1 MDNAVDE
8 RTPLLEDET
17 GKTDPLYS
25 RFSPAKKRLIMG
37 IVSWGGLVPFFTS
50 GTFIPSI
57 PQIARELNTTGEAVS
72 MAVSIYIL
80 AAALG
85 SLIGSAYA
93 TFYGRRP
100 AYLYSLPVM
109 VLGSIGVA
117 KAQTVHQLL
126 AFRFIQALGASP
138 GTSIGFGVI
147 GDIYRLEERG
157 RAMGSFYGA
166 TLVGLALAPTIG
178 GFFAYRFSWRILHLS
193 LAAFALT
200 AFACILFCFPETSH
214 PGVRGIDKY
223 YQEGRVHPRWR
234 PVILNPFAQ
243 LDMLR
248 SPSILAVSLGSF
260 LTLQCDFVLLVPLAY
275 TVGKRYGIVNEM
287 VIGACFLPCGIGNAI
302 GAPLSGWISD
312 LVIIRWRKKRGGLW
326 YPEDRLRATLF
337 GIFLPVAVVFSALVC
352 RYLSGDT
359 VGLALNLFCLFLAG
373 VAVDIVLTPCGA
385 YVVDILHS
393 RSAESAA
400 VINAFRYL
408 ALSLS
413 TASIL
418 PMVTTL
424 GHLKTNIISALF
436 ACLGFLILWIT
447 ILYGDSMRAWVNIGY
462 TT

>member
-1 MDNAVDE
+1 MPSLNE
-8 RTPLLEDET
+8 RTSLLGSDPS
-17 GKTDPLYS
+17 KTDLVYR
-25 RFSPAKKRLIMG
+25 RFSPAKKRVIVA

-57 PQIARELNTTGEAVS
+57 PQIAKELHTTGEAVS
-72 MAVSIYIL
+72 FAVSIYIL
-80 AAALG
+80 AAAFG

-109 VLGSIGVA
+109 FIGSIGVA
-117 KAQTVHQLL
+117 RAQSVRQLL
-126 AFRFIQALGASP
+126 IFRFLQALGASP
-138 GTSIGFGVI
+138 GTSVGFGVI

-157 RAMGSFYGA
+157 RAMGSYYGA
-166 TLVGLALAPTIG
+166 TLVGLALAPMIG
-178 GFFAYRFSWRILHLS
+178 GFFAHQFSWRFLHLT
-193 LAAFALT
+193 LAAFALG
-200 AFACILFCFPETSH
+200 AFLCILFYFPETSH
-214 PGVRGIDKY
+214 PGSRGVDKLER
-223 YQEGRVHPRWR
+223 EGGVHPGWR
-234 PVILNPFAQ
+234 PIILNPFSQ

-275 TVGKRYGIVNEM
+275 TIGKRYGIVNETI
-287 VIGACFLPCGIGNAI
+287 IGACFLPCGIGNAI

-312 LVIIRWRKKRGGLW
+312 LVIIRSKRQRGVW

-337 GIFLPVAVVFSALVC
+337 GLFLPIAVILSGVITKQVPGTLGLVLNLVC
-352 RYLSGDT
+352 
-359 VGLALNLFCLFLAG
+359 LFFTG

-400 VINAFRYL
+400 VINAFRYI
-408 ALSLS
+408 ALSVS
-413 TASIL
+413 TATIL
-418 PMVTTL
+418 PSVNIL
-424 GHLKTNIISALF
+424 GHLTTNVISAAL
-436 ACLGFLILWIT
+436 ACLGFFILWIT
-447 ILYGDSMRAWVNIGY
+447 ILFGDSMRAWVNIGF

>member
-1 MDNAVDE
+1 MDTDE
-8 RTPLLEDET
+8 RTPLLEND
-17 GKTDPLYS
+17 GIKTDLVYE
-25 RFSPAKKRLIMG
+25 RFSPAKKRVIVG

-57 PQIARELNTTGEAVS
+57 PQIAKELNTTGEAVS

-80 AAALG
+80 SAALG

-109 VLGSIGVA
+109 ILGSIGVA
-117 KAQTVHQLL
+117 RAQNVQELL
-126 AFRFIQALGASP
+126 AFRFVQALGASP
-138 GTSIGFGVI
+138 GTSVGFGVI

-157 RAMGSFYGA
+157 RAMGSYYGA
-166 TLVGLALAPTIG
+166 TLVGLALAPMIG
-178 GFFAYRFSWRILHLS
+178 GFFAYHFSWRILHMFLAVFTA
-193 LAAFALT
+193 AAFV
-200 AFACILFCFPETSH
+200 CVLFWFPETSH
-214 PGVRGIDKY
+214 PGVRGIDTFCR
-223 YQEGRVHPRWR
+223 EGGVHPRWR
-234 PVILNPFAQ
+234 PVILNPFTQ
-243 LDMLR
+243 LDMLK

-275 TVGKRYGIVNEM
+275 TIGKRYGIVNETM
-287 VIGACFLPCGIGNAI
+287 IGACFLPCGIGNAI

-312 LVIIRWRKKRGGLW
+312 LVIVRWKRKRGGIW

-337 GIFLPVAVVFSALVC
+337 GTFLPLAVVLSAVITK
-352 RYLSGDT
+352 YVPGS
-359 VGLALNLFCLFLAG
+359 VGLALNLVCLFFTG

-408 ALSLS
+408 ALSVA
-413 TASIL
+413 TAGIL
-418 PMVTTL
+418 PMVNTL
-424 GHLKTNIISALF
+424 GHLMTNTISAAF
-436 ACLGFLILWIT
+436 ACLGFLILWMT
-447 ILYGDSMRAWVNIGY
+447 ILFGESMRAWVNIGY